1 MTIPSWVKPGIWGVV
16 LGAAVW
22 WGVLSWGFGWMS
34 SGAAKQLADNQ
45 TQSAVVAAGTPYC
58 VARFEQQPNAVASW
72 QALKKSAADYN
83 QSDYVTKGGW
93 ATLAGEKADSDI
105 TSAVADAC
113 ATKLLALKELNGA
126 TLSSAKQPGNI
137 STE

>member
-1 MTIPSWVKPGIWGVV
+1 MKIPPWVKPAIWGVV
-16 LGAAVW
+16 VGAIVW
-22 WGVLSWGFGWMS
+22 WAVLFWGFGWMT
-34 SGAAKQLADNQ
+34 SGTAKQLADNQ

-93 ATLAGEKADSDI
+93 ATLAGEKPDSDT
-105 TSAVADAC
+105 TSAVAVAC
-113 ATKLLALKELNGA
+113 ATRLLALKEINGV
-126 TLSSAKQPGNI
+126 TLSSAN
-137 STE
+137 

>member
-1 MTIPSWVKPGIWGVV
+1 MTIPSSPESVV
-16 LGAAVW
+16 SCSAPQCGGAY
-22 WGVLSWGFGWMS
+22 STWGFGWMS
-34 SGAAKQLADNQ
+34 SGAAKQLANNQ

-72 QALKKSAADYN
+72 QALKKSTADYN